1 MKSRAKNRRIADA
14 RRLRFET
21 LETRRLLAV
30 DLAPINPEFADAAS
44 VVEVGKI
51 ASTGS
56 TGSTGEIVA
65 VDAAAFAA
73 SNVANAESNAETTA
87 STPDWFVASST
98 LDATPEEQE
107 LLERINR
114 FRADPAGELD
124 RIFSSITETKLTARN
139 PDVNNALSLYQYP
152 RNSIETFL
160 KEWRAL
166 ESAPPLAIDAALD
179 AAAATHNRAMISRA
193 DISHQTS
200 GEKALADRVAA
211 AGFKSGLTNEDGSA
225 ALGENVGGSFA
236 ANGSLSV
243 ASFIFEAFAIDWG
256 VPTHSHRDALTN
268 SSFTEVGLSISSTS
282 KRIGPYVATNDFGT
296 SELGARTDGAYLLG
310 VVFDDSD
317 RDLFYDAGEGL
328 GGATL
333 TIERIDGSETPQ
345 KVEITSASAGGY
357 QLFLLNGTYR
367 VTVEG
372 EGFASPVSKTVSIND
387 GVNAKLDFRTA
398 DASAAPPVVDLNG
411 DEAEGTGFDA
421 LFVEGAVDSAEVLA
435 ASKLTII
442 DADSAFMYGAKIQF
456 ANRPDGVD
464 ETLDA
469 SVAGTNLRASFD
481 DQGGVVTLSGV
492 GTLEEYEDAI
502 ASLTYFN
509 AKELCDLTDRVVTIS
524 VFDGVYWSEAAEL
537 TVAIKPTNLPNM
549 TVQEAFVY
557 EGDEGSSVATFV
569 VELDAPARLDVA
581 FNYRVAL
588 GGTAVES
595 ETFVV
600 PVGDPKI
607 IAQGETSATIEFYVL
622 GNYDA
627 LKPEGLAAVEGG
639 YENPSTDF
647 FLEIVDLENA
657 YLTNEDALVK
667 GTIYDDDSPIIL
679 GTVDE
684 YEFAGTLDTDGGK
697 RRYVFT
703 LTPET
708 SGYFAWKADLS
719 AAPNGLTISTRP
731 GSLEAEPLELS
742 QATETGQRV
751 QWFADPSVEYWVVV
765 ESAADFNAVA
775 AKLLPIDENNVARL
789 DDVFDEATEEL
800 LEVFWDD
807 AGLEV
812 AVDDFAWEFAPDSTP
827 FGTYPSFQIEGRPNA
842 ALDFWLAPEIAGSV
856 ASSDWGTTWTSDS
869 GDSTSASGFGQ
880 ITYWGGGARETL
892 RFVGTEGDD
901 FLYYANGEGYFE
913 TAGGKTYRFENVNSV
928 FVDGGSGGNDVAT
941 IEDTAFN
948 DSLKTTNAD
957 LTLSGGGFSLV
968 AKNFTDARIAFV
980 NGGEDSLYATDS
992 GDDVEALVAKKKAI
1006 LTGTFGG
1013 DETTAGREY
1022 VRVVTNVAESTFDP
1036 ETTLGALTVVGDD
1049 STGARYVAEIGALTY
1064 SDLETNATTTARNVK
1079 SLKITGVA
1087 ESVGERLEV
1096 VVPEDLVET
1105 SEDETHV
1112 SYVDSKG
1119 WKLSAPLWK
1128 KAPFATASAAVGD
1141 DEPTATELGDAFF
1154 ADEFNDWAEFDD
1166 DAAAQIA
1173 PFVGAFSFES
1183 ASVFAT
1189 LDEISDGDDAD
1200 ERRKRRS
1207 FR

>member
-1 MKSRAKNRRIADA
+1 MKSRAKNRRNADA

-30 DLAPINPEFADAAS
+30 DLAPINPEFADVAS
-44 VVEVGKI
+44 AVEIAKI
-51 ASTGS
+51 GS
-56 TGSTGEIVA
+56 SDSTGEIVA
-65 VDAAAFAA
+65 VDAAAVAV
-73 SNVANAESNAETTA
+73 SNVANAESNAETNA
-87 STPDWFVASST
+87 ATPDWFVVSST

-107 LLERINR
+107 LFERINR

-139 PDVNNALSLYQYP
+139 PLVNDALSLYQYP
-152 RNSIETFL
+152 RNSVETFL
-160 KEWRAL
+160 KEWKAL
-166 ESAPPLAIDAALD
+166 ESAPPLAVNVALD
-179 AAAATHNRAMISRA
+179 AAAATHNRAMISKT
-193 DISHQTS
+193 DVSHQTS
-200 GEKALADRVAA
+200 GEKALADRVVA
-211 AGFKSGLTNEDGSA
+211 AGFESGLTNEDGSA
-225 ALGENVGGSFA
+225 ALGENVGGYFA
-236 ANGSLSV
+236 ANGSFSL
-243 ASFIFEAFAIDWG
+243 ASFIFEAFAVDWG

-268 SSFTEVGLSISSTS
+268 SAFTEIGLSISSTS
-282 KRIGPYVATNDFGT
+282 KKIGPYVATTDFGT
-296 SELGARTDGAYLLG
+296 SVLGARTDGAYLLG

-333 TIERIDGSETPQ
+333 TIERLDGSETPQ
-345 KVEITSASAGGY
+345 TVEITSSNAGGY

-367 VTVEG
+367 VTVAG
-372 EGFASPVSKTVSIND
+372 EGFATSVSKIVSIND

-398 DASAAPPVVDLNG
+398 DAGAAPPVVDLNG

-435 ASKLTII
+435 ASKLTIS
-442 DADSAFMYGAKIQF
+442 DADSAFLYGATIRF
-456 ANRPDGVD
+456 ANRPDGAD

-481 DQGGVVTLSGV
+481 EQGGVVMLSGV

-509 AKELCDLTDRVVTIS
+509 AKELCDLTDRVVTVS

-537 TVAIKPTNLPNM
+537 TLAIEPTNLPNM
-549 TVQEAFVY
+549 TVQETFVY
-557 EGDEGSSVATFV
+557 EGDEGSTLATFV

-588 GGTAVES
+588 GGSAVES

-600 PVGDPKI
+600 PVGDPKV
-607 IAQGETSATIEFYVL
+607 IAQGETTATIEFYVL

-639 YENPSTDF
+639 YENPATDF

-684 YEFAGTLDTDGGK
+684 YEFAGTLDSDDGK

-708 SGYFAWKADLS
+708 SGYFAWKTDLADM
-719 AAPNGLTISTRP
+719 PNGLKLTVRS

-742 QATETGQRV
+742 ESTETGQRV

-775 AKLLPIDENNVARL
+775 AKLLPIDENNVALL
-789 DDVFDEATEEL
+789 DDALDAATEDL

-807 AGLEV
+807 AGLEI

-827 FGTYPSFQIEGRPNA
+827 FGTYPTFKTESHPNA
-842 ALDFWLAPEIAGSV
+842 AVDFWLAPEIAGSV
-856 ASSDWGTTWTSDS
+856 ASSDWGTTWTSDA
-869 GDSTSASGFGQ
+869 GDSTSTSGFGK
-880 ITYWGGGARETL
+880 ITYWGAGARESL
-892 RFVGTEGDD
+892 RFVGSEGDD
-901 FLYYANGEGYFE
+901 FLYYSNGSGYFE
-913 TAGGKTYRFENVNSV
+913 TAGGKRYQFEGVNSV
-928 FVDGGSGGNDVAT
+928 VVDAGSGGNDVAT
-941 IEDTAFN
+941 IEDTAF
-948 DSLKTTNAD
+948 DDYLKTTNAD
-957 LTLSGGGFSLV
+957 LTLSGGGFSLI

-980 NGGEDSLYATDS
+980 NGGEDSFYATDS
-992 GDDVEALVAKKKAI
+992 GDDVEAVVAKKKAI

-1013 DETTAGREY
+1013 DETTSGREY
-1022 VRVVTNVAESTFDP
+1022 VRVATNVAETTFDP
-1036 ETTLGALTVVGDD
+1036 ETTLAALSLIGDD
-1049 STGARYVAEIGALTY
+1049 STGAHYVAEIGALTFF
-1064 SDLETNATTTARNVK
+1064 DLETNATATARNVK
-1079 SLKITGVA
+1079 TLKITGVA
-1087 ESVGERLEV
+1087 ESADERFEV
-1096 VVPEDLVET
+1096 VLPEDLAET
-1105 SEDETHV
+1105 SKDETHV

-1119 WKLSAPLWK
+1119 WKLSTPLWK
-1128 KAPFATASAAVGD
+1128 QATFATGAAILT
-1141 DEPTATELGDAFF
+1141 DEPTAAELGDAFF
-1154 ADEFNDWAEFDD
+1154 ADEFNDWTEFDG
-1166 DAAAQIA
+1166 DAAAEIA
-1173 PFVGAFSFES
+1173 PFVGALPFES
-1183 ASVFAT
+1183 ASVFET
-1189 LDEISDGDDAD
+1189 LNEIFDGD

-1207 FR
+1207 LR

>member
-1 MKSRAKNRRIADA
+1 MKSRAKNRRNADA

-21 LETRRLLAV
+21 LQTRRLLAV
-30 DLAPINPEFADAAS
+30 DLAPINPEFADVAS
-44 VVEVGKI
+44 AVEI
-51 ASTGS
+51 AKTGS
-56 TGSTGEIVA
+56 SDSTGEIVA
-65 VDAAAFAA
+65 VDAAAVAV
-73 SNVANAESNAETTA
+73 SNAANAESNAETNA
-87 STPDWFVASST
+87 ATPDWFVVSST

-139 PDVNNALSLYQYP
+139 PLVNDALSLYQYP
-152 RNSIETFL
+152 RNSVETFL
-160 KEWRAL
+160 KEWKAL
-166 ESAPPLAIDAALD
+166 ESAPPLAVNVALD
-179 AAAATHNRAMISRA
+179 AAAATHNRAMISKT
-193 DISHQTS
+193 DVSHQTS
-200 GEKALADRVAA
+200 GEKPLADRVGD
-211 AGFKSGLTNEDGSA
+211 AGFETGLTNEDGSA
-225 ALGENVGGSFA
+225 ALGENVGGYFA
-236 ANGSLSV
+236 ANGSFSL
-243 ASFIFEAFAIDWG
+243 ASFIFEAFAVDWG

-268 SSFTEVGLSISSTS
+268 SAFTEIGLSISSTS
-282 KRIGPYVATNDFGT
+282 KKIGPYVATTDFGT
-296 SELGARTDGAYLLG
+296 SVLGARTDGAYLLG

-333 TIERIDGSETPQ
+333 TIERLDGSETPQ
-345 KVEITSASAGGY
+345 TVEITSSNAGGY

-367 VTVEG
+367 VTVAG
-372 EGFASPVSKTVSIND
+372 EGFATSVSKIVSIND
-387 GVNAKLDFRTA
+387 GVNAKLDFRPA
-398 DASAAPPVVDLNG
+398 DAGAAPPDVDLNG

-435 ASKLTII
+435 ASKLTIS
-442 DADSAFMYGAKIQF
+442 DADSAFLYGATIRF
-456 ANRPDGVD
+456 ANRPDGAD
-464 ETLDA
+464 GTLDA

-481 DQGGVVTLSGV
+481 EQGGVVTLSGV

-509 AKELCDLTDRVVTIS
+509 AKELCDLTDRVVTVS

-537 TVAIKPTNLPNM
+537 TLAIEPTNLPNM
-549 TVQEAFVY
+549 TVQETFVY
-557 EGDEGSSVATFV
+557 EGDEGSTLATFV

-588 GGTAVES
+588 GGSAVES

-600 PVGDPKI
+600 PVGDPKV
-607 IAQGETSATIEFYVL
+607 IAQGETTATIEFYVL

-639 YENPSTDF
+639 YENPATDF

-684 YEFAGTLDTDGGK
+684 YEFAGTLDSDDGK

-708 SGYFAWKADLS
+708 SGYFAWKTDLADM
-719 AAPNGLTISTRP
+719 PNGLKLTVRS

-742 QATETGQRV
+742 ESTETGQRV

-775 AKLLPIDENNVARL
+775 AKLLPIDENNVALL
-789 DDVFDEATEEL
+789 DDALDAATEDL

-807 AGLEV
+807 AGLEI

-827 FGTYPSFQIEGRPNA
+827 FGTYPTFKTESHPNA
-842 ALDFWLAPEIAGSV
+842 AVDFWLAPEIAGSV

-869 GDSTSASGFGQ
+869 GDSTSTSGFGK
-880 ITYWGGGARETL
+880 ITYWGAGARESL
-892 RFVGTEGDD
+892 RFVGSEGDD
-901 FLYYANGEGYFE
+901 FLYYSNGSGYFE
-913 TAGGKTYRFENVNSV
+913 TAGGKRYQFEGVNSV
-928 FVDGGSGGNDVAT
+928 LVDAGNGGNDVAA
-941 IEDTAFN
+941 IEDTAF
-948 DSLKTTNAD
+948 DDYLKTTNAD
-957 LTLSGGGFSLV
+957 LTLSGGGFSLI

-980 NGGEDSLYATDS
+980 NGGEDSFYATDS
-992 GDDVEALVAKKKAI
+992 GDDVEAVVAKKKAI

-1013 DETTAGREY
+1013 DETTSGREY
-1022 VRVVTNVAESTFDP
+1022 VRVATNVAETTFDP
-1036 ETTLGALTVVGDD
+1036 ETTLAALSLIGDD
-1049 STGARYVAEIGALTY
+1049 STGAHYVAEIGALTFF
-1064 SDLETNATTTARNVK
+1064 DLETNATATARNVK
-1079 SLKITGVA
+1079 TLKITGVA
-1087 ESVGERLEV
+1087 ESADERFEV
-1096 VVPEDLVET
+1096 VLPEDLAET
-1105 SEDETHV
+1105 SKDETHV

-1119 WKLSAPLWK
+1119 WKLSTPLWK
-1128 KAPFATASAAVGD
+1128 QATFATGAAILT
-1141 DEPTATELGDAFF
+1141 DEPTAAELGDAFF
-1154 ADEFNDWAEFDD
+1154 ADEFNDWMEFDG
-1166 DAAAQIA
+1166 DAAAEIA
-1173 PFVGAFSFES
+1173 PFVGALPFES
-1183 ASVFAT
+1183 ASVFET
-1189 LDEISDGDDAD
+1189 LNEIFDGD

-1207 FR
+1207 LR

>member
-1 MKSRAKNRRIADA
+1 MKSRAKNRRNADA

-30 DLAPINPEFADAAS
+30 DLAPINPEFADVAS
-44 VVEVGKI
+44 AVEIAKI
-51 ASTGS
+51 GS
-56 TGSTGEIVA
+56 SDSTGEVVA
-65 VDAAAFAA
+65 VDSAAVAA
-73 SNVANAESNAETTA
+73 SNVSNAE
-87 STPDWFVASST
+87 TPDWFVQETT
-98 LDATPEEQE
+98 LDASPAEQE

-139 PDVNNALSLYQYP
+139 SLVNDALSLYQYP
-152 RNSIETFL
+152 RNSVETFL
-160 KEWRAL
+160 KEWKAL
-166 ESAPPLAIDAALD
+166 SAAPPLAINVALD
-179 AAAATHNRAMISRA
+179 AAAATHNRAMIARN
-193 DISHQTS
+193 DVSHQTS
-200 GEKALADRVAA
+200 GEKALADRVVA
-211 AGFKSGLTNEDGSA
+211 AGFESGLTNADGSI

-236 ANGSLSV
+236 ANGSFSV

-256 VPTHSHRDALTN
+256 VPTHSHRDALMN
-268 SSFTEVGLSISSTS
+268 SAFTEIGLSISSTS
-282 KRIGPYVATNDFGT
+282 KAVGPYVATTDLGT
-296 SELGARTDGAYLLG
+296 SVQGARTDGAYLLG

-317 RDLFYDAGEGL
+317 RDLFYDAGEGVR
-328 GGATL
+328 GATL
-333 TIERIDGSETPQ
+333 TIERLDGSETPQ
-345 KVEITSASAGGY
+345 KVEITSANAGGY

-367 VTVEG
+367 VTVAG
-372 EGFASPVSKTVSIND
+372 EGFATPVTKTVSIND

-411 DEAEGTGFDA
+411 DEADGTGFSA
-421 LFVEGAVDSAEVLA
+421 VFVEGAVDSAEGLA
-435 ASKLTII
+435 ASKLTIT
-442 DADSAFMYGAKIQF
+442 DADSAFLYGAKIQF
-456 ANRPDGVD
+456 ANRPDGGD
-464 ETLDA
+464 ESLDA
-469 SVAGTNLRASFD
+469 SVAGTNLRATFD
-481 DQGGVVTLSGV
+481 EQGGVVTLSGV

-509 AKELCDLTDRVVTIS
+509 AKELCELTDRVVTIS

-557 EGDEGSSVATFV
+557 EGDEGSTVASFV

-595 ETFVV
+595 EAFVV

-607 IAQGETSATIEFYVL
+607 IAQGETTATIEFYVL

-708 SGYFAWKADLS
+708 SGYFAWKADL
-719 AAPNGLTISTRP
+719 ADLPDGLALTVRP

-742 QATETGQRV
+742 ESTETGQRV

-775 AKLLPIDENNVARL
+775 AKLLPIDENNVALL
-789 DDVFDEATEEL
+789 DGALDAANEEL

-807 AGLEV
+807 AGLEI
-812 AVDDFAWEFAPDSTP
+812 AVDDFAWEFAPDATP
-827 FGTYPSFQIEGRPNA
+827 FGTYPTFQTESHPDA
-842 ALDFWLAPEIAGSV
+842 AVDFWLAPEIAGSV

-869 GDSTSASGFGQ
+869 GDSTSLSGFGA
-880 ITYWGGGARETL
+880 ITYRGGGVRENV

-901 FLYYANGEGYFE
+901 ALYYANGSGYFE
-913 TAGGKTYRFENVNSV
+913 TASGKRYEFNNVNSIV
-928 FVDGGSGGNDVAT
+928 VDAGNGGNDVAV

-980 NGGEDSLYATDS
+980 NGGEDSFYATDS
-992 GDDVEALVAKKKAI
+992 GDDVEAVVAKKKAI

-1013 DETTAGREY
+1013 DETTPGREY
-1022 VRVVTNVAESTFDP
+1022 VRVATNVAETIFEP
-1036 ETTLGALTVVGDD
+1036 ETTLAALSLIGDD
-1049 STGARYVAEIGALTY
+1049 STGAHYVAEIGALTY
-1064 SDLETNATTTARNVK
+1064 FDLETNATATARNIK
-1079 SLKITGVA
+1079 SLKISGVA
-1087 ESVGERLEV
+1087 ESADERFEV
-1096 VVPEDLVET
+1096 VLPEDLAET

-1119 WKLSAPLWK
+1119 WKLSTPLWK
-1128 KAPFATASAAVGD
+1128 KATFATVSAAVWGD
-1141 DEPTATELGDAFF
+1141 DPTAAELGDAFF
-1154 ADEFNDWAEFDD
+1154 ADEFDDWAEFDG
-1166 DAAAQIA
+1166 DAAAEIA
-1173 PFVGAFSFES
+1173 PFVGAFPFES
-1183 ASVFAT
+1183 ANVFET
-1189 LDEISDGDDAD
+1189 LNEIVDGDDPD

>member
-1 MKSRAKNRRIADA
+1 MKSRANNRRNADA

-30 DLAPINPEFADAAS
+30 DLAPINPEFADVAS
-44 VVEVGKI
+44 AVSGVET
-51 ASTGS
+51 ALTD
-56 TGSTGEIVA
+56 EIVA
-65 VDAAAFAA
+65 VDSAA
-73 SNVANAESNAETTA
+73 VA
-87 STPDWFVASST
+87 STPDWFVQETT
-98 LDATPEEQE
+98 LDASAAEQE

-114 FRADPAGELD
+114 FRADPAGELE
-124 RIFSSITETKLTARN
+124 RIFESITEKKLTARN
-139 PDVNNALSLYQYP
+139 PLVNDALSLYQYP
-152 RNSIETFL
+152 KNSIETFL
-160 KEWRAL
+160 KEWAAL
-166 ESAPPLAIDAALD
+166 ESAPPLAVNSALD
-179 AAAATHNRAMISRA
+179 AAAATHNRTMIARN
-193 DISHQTS
+193 DVSHQTS
-200 GEKALADRVAA
+200 GEKSLADRVAT
-211 AGFKSGLTNEDGSA
+211 AGFESGLTNENGSV

-236 ANGSLSV
+236 ANGSFSV
-243 ASFIFEAFAIDWG
+243 ASFIFEAFAVDWG
-256 VPTHSHRDALTN
+256 VPTHTHRDAMMN
-268 SSFTEVGLSISSTS
+268 SAFTEIGVSVSSTS
-282 KRIGPYVATNDFGT
+282 KAVGPYVATTDFGT
-296 SELGARTDGAYLLG
+296 SVLGARTDGAYLLG
-310 VVFDDSD
+310 VAYDDSD

-333 TIERIDGSETPQ
+333 TIERLDGSETPQ
-345 KVEITSASAGGY
+345 KVEITSANAGGY
-357 QLFLLNGTYR
+357 QVFLLNGTYR

-372 EGFASPVSKTVSIND
+372 EGFATSVTKTVSIND
-387 GVNAKLDFRTA
+387 GVNAKLDFRTS

-411 DEAEGTGFDA
+411 DEAEGTGFSA
-421 LFVEGAVDSAEVLA
+421 VFIEGAVDSAEVLA
-435 ASKLTII
+435 ASKLTIT
-442 DADSAFMYGAKIQF
+442 DADSAFLYGATIQF

-464 ETLDA
+464 ESLDA

-481 DQGGVVTLSGV
+481 EQGGVVTLSGV

-509 AKELCDLTDRVVTIS
+509 AKEFCDLTERVVTVS
-524 VFDGVYWSEAAEL
+524 VFDGVYWSETAEL
-537 TVAIKPTNLPNM
+537 TLAIKPTNLPNM

-557 EGDEGSSVATFV
+557 EGDEGSTVASFV

-595 ETFVV
+595 DAFVV

-607 IAQGETSATIEFYVL
+607 IAQGETTATIEFYVL

-657 YLTNEDALVK
+657 YLTNENALVK

-684 YEFAGTLDTDGGK
+684 YEFAGTLDSDGGK

-708 SGYFAWKADLS
+708 SGYFAWKADL
-719 AAPNGLTISTRP
+719 ADLPNGLTLTVRS

-742 QATETGQRV
+742 DTTETGQRV

-775 AKLLPIDENNVARL
+775 AKLLPIDENNVALL
-789 DDVFDEATEEL
+789 DDVLDAATEEL

-807 AGLEV
+807 AGMEIV
-812 AVDDFAWEFAPDSTP
+812 VDDFAWAFDADATP
-827 FGTYPSFQIEGRPNA
+827 FGTYPTFKTESHPNA
-842 ALDFWLAPEIAGSV
+842 ALDFWLAPDVVGSV
-856 ASSDWGTTWTSDS
+856 ASSDAGTTWTSDS
-869 GDSTSASGFGQ
+869 GASASTSGFEK
-880 ITYWGGGARETL
+880 ITYWGAGARETV

-901 FLYYANGEGYFE
+901 ALYYANGSGYFE
-913 TAGGKTYRFENVNSV
+913 TAGGKTYQFKGVNSV
-928 FVDGGSGGNDVAT
+928 VVDAGKGGNDVAR
-941 IEDTAFN
+941 IEDTAFD

-980 NGGEDSLYATDS
+980 NGGKDSYYAADS

-1006 LTGTFGG
+1006 LSGTFGG
-1013 DETTAGREY
+1013 DETTTGREY
-1022 VRVVTNVAESTFDP
+1022 VRVATNVAETTFDP
-1036 ETTLGALTVVGDD
+1036 ETTLGALSLVGDD
-1049 STGARYVAEIGALTY
+1049 STGAHYVAEIGALTFF
-1064 SDLETNATTTARNVK
+1064 DLETNATTTARNVK
-1079 SLKITGVA
+1079 TLKITGVA
-1087 ESVGERLEV
+1087 ESADERFEV
-1096 VVPEDLVET
+1096 VLPEDLAET
-1105 SEDETHV
+1105 SKDEAFV

-1119 WKLSAPLWK
+1119 WKLSTPLWK
-1128 KAPFATASAAVGD
+1128 KATFSTGSAANLS
-1141 DEPTATELGDAFF
+1141 DEPTTAELGDAFF
-1154 ADEFNDWAEFDD
+1154 ADEFSDWAEFDD
-1166 DAAAQIA
+1166 DDAAELAA
-1173 PFVGAFSFES
+1173 FVGALPFES
-1183 ASVFAT
+1183 ASVFET
-1189 LDEISDGDDAD
+1189 LDAIDDDGD
-1200 ERRKRRS
+1200 ERRKRRA

>member
-1 MKSRAKNRRIADA
+1 MKSRAKNRRNADA

-30 DLAPINPEFADAAS
+30 DLAPINPEFADVAGA
-44 VVEVGKI
+44 VEIAKI
-51 ASTGS
+51 GS
-56 TGSTGEIVA
+56 SDSTGEVVA
-65 VDAAAFAA
+65 VDAAAVAA
-73 SNVANAESNAETTA
+73 SNAETSP
-87 STPDWFVASST
+87 STPDWFVSETT
-98 LDATPEEQE
+98 LDATAEEQE

-139 PDVNNALSLYQYP
+139 SLVNDALSLYQYP
-152 RNSIETFL
+152 RNSVETFL

-166 ESAPPLAIDAALD
+166 ESAPPLAVNAALD
-179 AAAATHNRAMISRA
+179 AAAATHNRTMISRN
-193 DISHQTS
+193 DVSHQTN
-200 GEKALADRVAA
+200 GEKALPDRVVS
-211 AGFKSGLTNEDGSA
+211 AGFENGLTNEDGSA

-236 ANGSLSV
+236 ANGSFSV
-243 ASFIFEAFAIDWG
+243 ASFIFEAFSVDWG
-256 VPTHSHRDALTN
+256 VPTHSHRDALID
-268 SSFTEVGLSISSTS
+268 SAFTEIGLSISSTS
-282 KRIGPYVATNDFGT
+282 KAVGPYVATTDFGT
-296 SELGARTDGAYLLG
+296 SVLGARTDGAYLLG

-317 RDLFYDAGEGL
+317 RDLFYDAGEGVR
-328 GGATL
+328 GATL
-333 TIERIDGSETPQ
+333 TIERLDDSETPQ
-345 KVEITSASAGGY
+345 KVEITSSNAGGY

-367 VTVEG
+367 VTVAG
-372 EGFASPVSKTVSIND
+372 EGFASPVTKTVSIND

-398 DASAAPPVVDLNG
+398 DAGAAPPVVDLNG
-411 DEAEGTGFDA
+411 EEADGTGFDA
-421 LFVEGAVDSAEVLA
+421 VFVEGAVDSAEVLA
-435 ASKLTII
+435 TSKLTIT
-442 DADSAFMYGAKIQF
+442 DADSAFLYGASIQF
-456 ANRPDGVD
+456 ANRPDAVD
-464 ETLDA
+464 ETLDV
-469 SVAGTNLRASFD
+469 SVAGTNLRATFD
-481 DQGGVVTLSGV
+481 EQGGVVTLSGV

-537 TVAIKPTNLPNM
+537 TLAIKPTNLPNM

-557 EGDEGSSVATFV
+557 EGDEGSTLATFV

-600 PVGDPKI
+600 PVGDPKT
-607 IAQGETSATIEFYVL
+607 IAQGETTATIEFYVL

-639 YENPSTDF
+639 YENPATDF

-684 YEFAGTLDTDGGK
+684 YEFAGTLDSDGGK

-708 SGYFAWKADLS
+708 SGYFAWKADL
-719 AAPNGLTISTRP
+719 ADLPNGLTLTVRS
-731 GSLEAEPLELS
+731 GSLEAEPLALS
-742 QATETGQRV
+742 ESTETGRRV

-775 AKLLPIDENNVARL
+775 AKLLPIDENNVVRL
-789 DDVFDEATEEL
+789 DPIFDAATEEL

-807 AGLEV
+807 AGMEV

-827 FGTYPSFQIEGRPNA
+827 FGTYPTFQTEGRPNA
-842 ALDFWLAPEIAGSV
+842 ALDFWLAPEVSGSV

-869 GDSTSASGFGQ
+869 GDSTSASGFGK
-880 ITYWGGGARETL
+880 ITYLGGGSRENV

-901 FLYYANGEGYFE
+901 SLYYSNGSGYFE
-913 TAGGKTYRFENVNSV
+913 TSSGKTYRFENVNSV
-928 FVDGGSGGNDVAT
+928 VVDGGTAGNDVAV
-941 IEDTAFN
+941 IEDAAFN

-957 LTLSGGGFSLV
+957 LILSGGGFSLV

-980 NGGEDSLYATDS
+980 NGGEDSFYATDS
-992 GDDVEALVAKKKAI
+992 GDDVEAVVAKKTAI
-1006 LTGTFGG
+1006 LRGTFGG
-1013 DETTAGREY
+1013 DETTTGREY
-1022 VRVVTNVAESTFDP
+1022 VRVITNVAETTFAP
-1036 ETTLGALTVVGDD
+1036 ETTLAALSLIGDD
-1049 STGARYVAEIGALTY
+1049 STGAHYVAEIGALTY
-1064 SDLETNATTTARNVK
+1064 FDLETNATTTARNVK

-1087 ESVGERLEV
+1087 ESADERFEV
-1096 VVPEDLVET
+1096 VLPEDLAET
-1105 SEDETHV
+1105 SEDEEHV

-1119 WKLSAPLWK
+1119 WKLSTPLWK
-1128 KAPFATASAAVGD
+1128 KATVASVSAAILD
-1141 DEPTATELGDAFF
+1141 DEPTAAGLNDALF
-1154 ADEFNDWAEFDD
+1154 ADDFADWNEFND
-1166 DAAAQIA
+1166 DAARLGAFVDAA
-1173 PFVGAFSFES
+1173 PFEP
-1183 ASVFAT
+1183 ASVFET
-1189 LDEISDGDDAD
+1189 LNSLDGESD
-1200 ERRKRRS
+1200 ERRKRMR

>member
-1 MKSRAKNRRIADA
+1 MKSRAKNRRNADA

-30 DLAPINPEFADAAS
+30 DLAPINPEFADVAS
-44 VVEVGKI
+44 AVEIAKI
-51 ASTGS
+51 GS
-56 TGSTGEIVA
+56 SDSTGEVVA
-65 VDAAAFAA
+65 VDSAAVAA
-73 SNVANAESNAETTA
+73 SNVSNAE
-87 STPDWFVASST
+87 TPDWFVQETT
-98 LDATPEEQE
+98 LDASPAEQE

-139 PDVNNALSLYQYP
+139 SLVNDALSLYQYP
-152 RNSIETFL
+152 RNSVETFL
-160 KEWRAL
+160 KEWKAL
-166 ESAPPLAIDAALD
+166 SAAPPLAINVALD
-179 AAAATHNRAMISRA
+179 AAAATHNRAMIARN
-193 DISHQTS
+193 DVSHQTS
-200 GEKALADRVAA
+200 GEKALADRVVA
-211 AGFKSGLTNEDGSA
+211 AGFESGLTNADGSI

-236 ANGSLSV
+236 ANGSFSV

-256 VPTHSHRDALTN
+256 VPTHSHRDALMN
-268 SSFTEVGLSISSTS
+268 SAFTEIGLSISSTS
-282 KRIGPYVATNDFGT
+282 KAVGPYVATTDLGT
-296 SELGARTDGAYLLG
+296 SVQGARTDGAYLLG

-317 RDLFYDAGEGL
+317 RDLFYDAGEGVR
-328 GGATL
+328 GATL
-333 TIERIDGSETPQ
+333 TIERLDGSETPQ
-345 KVEITSASAGGY
+345 KVEITSANAGGY

-367 VTVEG
+367 VTVAG
-372 EGFASPVSKTVSIND
+372 EGFATPVTKTVSIND

-411 DEAEGTGFDA
+411 DEADGTGFSA
-421 LFVEGAVDSAEVLA
+421 VFVEGAVDSAEVLA
-435 ASKLTII
+435 ASKLTIT
-442 DADSAFMYGAKIQF
+442 DADSAFLYGAKIQF
-456 ANRPDGVD
+456 ANRPDGGD
-464 ETLDA
+464 ESLDA
-469 SVAGTNLRASFD
+469 SVAGTNLRATFD
-481 DQGGVVTLSGV
+481 EQGGVVTLSGV

-509 AKELCDLTDRVVTIS
+509 AKELCELTDRVVTIS

-557 EGDEGSSVATFV
+557 EGDEGSTVASFV

-595 ETFVV
+595 EAFVV

-607 IAQGETSATIEFYVL
+607 IAQGETTATIEFYVL

-708 SGYFAWKADLS
+708 SGYFAWKTDL
-719 AAPNGLTISTRP
+719 AALPNGLALTVRS
-731 GSLEAEPLELS
+731 GSLEAEPLALAES
-742 QATETGQRV
+742 TETGRRV

-775 AKLLPIDENNVARL
+775 AKLLPIDENNVALL
-789 DDVFDEATEEL
+789 DDALDAATEEL

-807 AGLEV
+807 AGLEI
-812 AVDDFAWEFAPDSTP
+812 AVDDFSWEFAPDSTP
-827 FGTYPSFQIEGRPNA
+827 FGAYPTFRTDAHPDA
-842 ALDFWLAPEIAGSV
+842 AVDFWLAPEIAGSV
-856 ASSDWGTTWTSDS
+856 ASSDAGTTWASDA
-869 GDSTSASGFGQ
+869 GDSTALSGFGKV
-880 ITYWGGGARETL
+880 TYLGGGVRESV

-901 FLYYANGEGYFE
+901 YLYYANGSGYFE
-913 TAGGKTYRFENVNSV
+913 TSEGKTYRFEGVNSV
-928 FVDGGSGGNDVAT
+928 VVDGGTGGNDVAR
-941 IEDTAFN
+941 IEDAPFD

-957 LTLSGGGFSLV
+957 LILSGGGFSLV
-968 AKNFTDARIAFV
+968 AKNFTDAQVAFV
-980 NGGEDSLYATDS
+980 NGGVDSLYATDS
-992 GDDVEALVAKKKAI
+992 GDDVEAVVAKKKAI

-1013 DETTAGREY
+1013 DETTPGREY
-1022 VRVVTNVAESTFDP
+1022 VRVITNVAETAFDP
-1036 ETTLGALTVVGDD
+1036 ETTLGALSLVGDD
-1049 STGARYVAEIGALTY
+1049 STGAYYVAEIGSLTY
-1064 SDLETNATTTARNVK
+1064 FDLETNATATARNVK
-1079 SLKITGVA
+1079 SLKISGVA
-1087 ESVGERLEV
+1087 ESADERFEV
-1096 VVPEDLVET
+1096 VLPEDLAET
-1105 SEDETHV
+1105 SEDESHV

-1119 WKLSAPLWK
+1119 WKLSTPLWK
-1128 KAPFATASAAVGD
+1128 KATVATVSAAILEV
-1141 DEPTATELGDAFF
+1141 EPTAAELGDALF
-1154 ADEFNDWAEFDD
+1154 ADESVDWSEFNGDEATEI
-1166 DAAAQIA
+1166 AA
-1173 PFVGAFSFES
+1173 FVGALPFGPTDVWE
-1183 ASVFAT
+1183 T
-1189 LDEISDGDDAD
+1189 LDALDG
-1200 ERRKRRS
+1200 EENRRKRRS
-1207 FR
+1207 SR

>member
-225 ALGENVGGSFA
+225 ALGENVGGYFA
-236 ANGSLSV
+236 ANGSFSV

-869 GDSTSASGFGQ
+869 GDSTSTSGFGK
-880 ITYWGGGARETL
+880 ITYWGAGARESL
-892 RFVGTEGDD
+892 RFVGSEGDD
-901 FLYYANGEGYFE
+901 FLYYSNGSGYFE
-913 TAGGKTYRFENVNSV
+913 TAGGKRYQFEGVNSV
-928 FVDGGSGGNDVAT
+928 VVDAGSGGNDVAT
-941 IEDTAFN
+941 IEDTAF
-948 DSLKTTNAD
+948 DDYLKTTNAD
-957 LTLSGGGFSLV
+957 LTLSGGGFSLI

-980 NGGEDSLYATDS
+980 NGGEDSFYATDS
-992 GDDVEALVAKKKAI
+992 GDDVEAVVAKKKAI

-1013 DETTAGREY
+1013 DETTSGREY
-1022 VRVVTNVAESTFDP
+1022 VRVATNVAETTFDP
-1036 ETTLGALTVVGDD
+1036 ETTLAALSLIGDD
-1049 STGARYVAEIGALTY
+1049 STGAHYVAEIGALTFF
-1064 SDLETNATTTARNVK
+1064 DLETNATATARNVK
-1079 SLKITGVA
+1079 TLKITGVA
-1087 ESVGERLEV
+1087 ESADERFEV
-1096 VVPEDLVET
+1096 VLPEDLAET
-1105 SEDETHV
+1105 SKDETHV

-1119 WKLSAPLWK
+1119 WKLSTPLWK
-1128 KAPFATASAAVGD
+1128 QATFATGAAILT
-1141 DEPTATELGDAFF
+1141 DEPTAAELGDAFF
-1154 ADEFNDWAEFDD
+1154 ADEFNDWTEFDG
-1166 DAAAQIA
+1166 DAAAEIA
-1173 PFVGAFSFES
+1173 PFVGALPFES
-1183 ASVFAT
+1183 ASVFET
-1189 LDEISDGDDAD
+1189 LNEIFDGD

-1207 FR
+1207 LR

>member
-1 MKSRAKNRRIADA
+1 MKSRAKNRRNADA

-30 DLAPINPEFADAAS
+30 DLAPINPEFADVAS
-44 VVEVGKI
+44 AV
-51 ASTGS
+51 ASAES
-56 TGSTGEIVA
+56 VAPDEIVA
-65 VDAAAFAA
+65 VDSAA
-73 SNVANAESNAETTA
+73 VA
-87 STPDWFVASST
+87 STPDWFVQQTT

-139 PDVNNALSLYQYP
+139 PRVNDALSLYQYP
-152 RNSIETFL
+152 RNSVETFL
-160 KEWRAL
+160 KEWKAL
-166 ESAPPLAIDAALD
+166 ESAPPLAINSALD
-179 AAAATHNRAMISRA
+179 AAAATHNRAMISKN
-193 DISHQTS
+193 DVSHQTS
-200 GEKALADRVAA
+200 GEKALADRVVD
-211 AGFKSGLTNEDGSA
+211 AGFESGLTNEDGSA
-225 ALGENVGGSFA
+225 ALGENVGGYFA
-236 ANGSLSV
+236 ANGSFSV
-243 ASFIFEAFAIDWG
+243 ASFIFEAFAVDWG
-256 VPTHSHRDALTN
+256 VPTHSHRDAMMN
-268 SSFTEVGLSISSTS
+268 SAFTEIGLSISSTS
-282 KRIGPYVATNDFGT
+282 KMVGPYVATNDFGT

-317 RDLFYDAGEGL
+317 RDLFYDAGEGVR
-328 GGATL
+328 GATL
-333 TIERIDGSETPQ
+333 TIERLDGSETPQ
-345 KVEITSASAGGY
+345 TVEITSANAGGY

-367 VTVEG
+367 VTVAG
-372 EGFASPVSKTVSIND
+372 EGFASPVTKTVSIND

-398 DASAAPPVVDLNG
+398 DAGAAPPVVDLNG
-411 DEAEGTGFDA
+411 DEADGTGFDA
-421 LFVEGAVDSAEVLA
+421 VFVEGAVDSAEVLT
-435 ASKLTII
+435 ASKLTIT
-442 DADSAFMYGAKIQF
+442 DADSAFLYGATIQF

-464 ETLDA
+464 ESLDA

-481 DQGGVVTLSGV
+481 EQGGVVTLSGV
-492 GTLEEYEDAI
+492 GTLQEYEDAI

-537 TVAIKPTNLPNM
+537 TLAIKPTNLPNM
-549 TVQEAFVY
+549 TVQESFVY
-557 EGDEGSSVATFV
+557 EGDEGSTVASFV

-607 IAQGETSATIEFYVL
+607 IAQGETTATIEFYVL

-639 YENPSTDF
+639 YENPATDF

-684 YEFAGTLDTDGGK
+684 YEFAGTLDSDGGK

-708 SGYFAWKADLS
+708 SGYFAWKADL
-719 AAPNGLTISTRP
+719 ADLPDGLTLTVRS

-742 QATETGQRV
+742 ESTETGGRV

-775 AKLLPIDENNVARL
+775 AKLLPIDENNVVRL
-789 DDVFDEATEEL
+789 DPIFDAATEEL

-807 AGLEV
+807 AGMEV
-812 AVDDFAWEFAPDSTP
+812 AVDDFAWGFTPDSTP
-827 FGTYPSFQIEGRPNA
+827 FGTYPTFQTEGRPDA
-842 ALDFWLAPEIAGSV
+842 AVDFWLAPEVAGSV

-869 GDSTSASGFGQ
+869 GDSTSTSGFGK
-880 ITYWGGGARETL
+880 ITYWGGGARESL
-892 RFVGTEGDD
+892 RFVGSEGDD
-901 FLYYANGEGYFE
+901 FLYYSNGSGYFE
-913 TAGGKTYRFENVNSV
+913 TAGGKRYRFEGVNSV
-928 FVDGGSGGNDVAT
+928 VVDAGSGGNDVAR
-941 IEDTAFN
+941 IEDAPFD

-980 NGGEDSLYATDS
+980 NGGEDSLYATDA
-992 GDDVEALVAKKKAI
+992 GDDVEAVVAKKKAI

-1013 DETTAGREY
+1013 DETTPGREY
-1022 VRVVTNVAESTFDP
+1022 VRVITNVAETTFEP
-1036 ETTLGALTVVGDD
+1036 ETALAALSLIGDD
-1049 STGARYVAEIGALTY
+1049 STGAYYVAEIGALTY
-1064 SDLETNATTTARNVK
+1064 FDLETNATATARNVK
-1079 SLKITGVA
+1079 TLKITGVA
-1087 ESVGERLEV
+1087 ESADERFEV
-1096 VVPEDLVET
+1096 VLPEDLAET

-1119 WKLSAPLWK
+1119 WKLLTPLWK
-1128 KAPFATASAAVGD
+1128 KATFTTGSAAILD
-1141 DEPTATELGDAFF
+1141 DKPTAAELGDALF
-1154 ADEFNDWAEFDD
+1154 ADEFSDWAEFDG
-1166 DAAAQIA
+1166 DAAAEIA
-1173 PFVGAFSFES
+1173 PYVGALPFES
-1183 ASVFAT
+1183 ASVFEM
-1189 LDEISDGDDAD
+1189 LNEISDGD